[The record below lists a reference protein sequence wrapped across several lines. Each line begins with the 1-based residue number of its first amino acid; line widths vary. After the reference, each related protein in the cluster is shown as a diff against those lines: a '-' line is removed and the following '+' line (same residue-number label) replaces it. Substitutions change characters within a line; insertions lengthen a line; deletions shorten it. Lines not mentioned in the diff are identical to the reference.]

1 MRTIGRFLLLLA
13 ALMGPGI
20 GTAGAVTLD
29 SSVAVTDPETLQALE
44 RSGLSISPLLG
55 PALGLTRDVDNRGLF
70 SVRALT
76 PVRNAVKQQIAD
88 EPGNSPDPM

>member
-20 GTAGAVTLD
+20 GTTGAVTLD
-29 SSVAVTDPETLQALE
+29 SSVAVTDAETLQALE
-44 RSGLSISPLLG
+44 RGGLSISRLLG

-76 PVRNAVKQQIAD
+76 PVRNAVKQR
-88 EPGNSPDPM
+88 SPSSPATALTPM